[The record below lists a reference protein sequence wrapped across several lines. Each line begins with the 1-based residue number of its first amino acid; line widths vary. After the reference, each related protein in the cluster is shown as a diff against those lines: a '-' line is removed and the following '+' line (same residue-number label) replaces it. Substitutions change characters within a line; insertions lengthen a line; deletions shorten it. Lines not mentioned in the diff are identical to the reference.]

1 MKQTSNETI
10 VIAGGGAGGL
20 ELACKLGRKFGRQQ
34 VILVEKNLNHIWK
47 PTLHEVAAGTL
58 DINQEGLSYSM
69 LAYENNFTFI
79 YGVFSRIDLSKMEI
93 VVSAPEGEEGIY
105 PERRVQFSRLCI
117 AVGSASNYYSTP
129 GAAEYTLSLN
139 TSGDAERFR
148 TKMMNQMIRAE
159 YEKSA
164 GSPGTVNVVIIG
176 GGATGVELA
185 AELREAG
192 GIYANYGFVHL
203 VPDVDVKI
211 TVLEGAPRILAPLS
225 ERVSDGAARIL
236 AKKNIEVVTN
246 CRVNQIEKDHLLDK
260 EGNRH
265 DFNICLWAAGIK
277 APNFLSSLGLPVN
290 KIGQLEVT
298 DRLNVKGYDH
308 LYAIGDCASCIQPDG
323 KTVPPR
329 AQSAHQQAEYMY
341 RAIIH
346 CIAGGEK
353 TVNHPYF
360 YRDYGSLISLGTQTG
375 VGSLMGA
382 LTGGM
387 LFVDGI
393 FARWLYISLH
403 LMHHKVILGLGRT
416 MALAIARALVK
427 RSTALVKL
435 H

>member
-20 ELACKLGRKFGRQQ
+20 ELACKLGRKLSRQQ

-79 YGVFSRIDLSKMEI
+79 YGVFSGIDLLKKEI
-93 VVSAPEGEEGIY
+93 VVSVPEGEEMIY

-117 AVGSASNYYSTP
+117 AVGSTSNYYSTP

-139 TSGDAERFR
+139 TPGDAERFR
-148 TKMMNQMIRAE
+148 TEMMNQMIRAE

-176 GGATGVELA
+176 GGATGIELA

-192 GIYANYGFVHL
+192 GIYANYGFIHL
-203 VPDVDVKI
+203 IPDIDVKI
-211 TVLEGAPRILAPLS
+211 TVLEGAQRILTPLS
-225 ERVSDGAARIL
+225 ERVSDGAAQIL

-260 EGNRH
+260 AGNRH
-265 DFNICLWAAGIK
+265 DFNVCVWAAGIK

-308 LYAIGDCASCIQPDG
+308 LYAIGDCASCMQPDG
-323 KTVPPR
+323 KTVSPR

-341 RAIIH
+341 RAITH
-346 CIAGGEK
+346 RIAGGQK
-353 TVNHPYF
+353 TANPPYF

-416 MALAIARALVK
+416 VVLAIARALVK

>member
-79 YGVFSRIDLSKMEI
+79 YGVFSRIDLSKKEI

-139 TSGDAERFR
+139 TSGDAELFR
-148 TKMMNQMIRAE
+148 TKMMDQMIRAE

-265 DFNICLWAAGIK
+265 DFNICVWAAGIK

-341 RAIIH
+341 RVITH
-346 CIAGGEK
+346 RIAGGKK

>member
-1 MKQTSNETI
+1 MKHTSNETI

-265 DFNICLWAAGIK
+265 DFNICVWAAGIK

-323 KTVPPR
+323 KTVPLR

-341 RAIIH
+341 RAVIH

-353 TVNHPYF
+353 TANHPYF
-360 YRDYGSLISLGTQTG
+360 YRDYGSLISLDTQTG

-416 MALAIARALVK
+416 VALAIARALVK